1 MVGRVVKRILHR
13 FIRSVVVHPVRFVIL
28 LVALMAGAALVMF
41 QAGLPTLSLS
51 LPSAPFRVGSIGS
64 IGSNGAP
71 SATESYMRGTETFNA
86 ELVWNALSDEA
97 QGRYRSRGGSM
108 QALQSQMD
116 QAKQAGAQLE
126 QVTYIGGQA
135 FPDGTSMHFYT
146 VLTRGPQAPA
156 SQASAEAVPYVFTL
170 DRSGKIVRVQ

>member
-1 MVGRVVKRILHR
+1 MLGRIVKRIMHR
-13 FIRSVVVHPVRFVIL
+13 LVRGVIVHPIRFAIV
-28 LVALMAGAALVMF
+28 LVAVIAAASLATF
-41 QAGLPTLSLS
+41 QTGLPVMSLS
-51 LPSAPFRVGSIGS
+51 LPGAPFKIGS
-64 IGSNGAP
+64 SGAP
-71 SATESYMRGTETFNA
+71 TATESYMKGTETFNA

-108 QALQSQMD
+108 QALQAQMD

-146 VLTRGPQAPA
+146 VLTHGPQ
-156 SQASAEAVPYVFTL
+156 SRVDAEPVPYVFTL
-170 DRSGKIVRVQ
+170 DKTGKIVRVQ

>member
-1 MVGRVVKRILHR
+1 MVGRVVKRIMHR
-13 FIRSVVVHPVRFVIL
+13 LIRGVVMHPIRFVIMIVAL
-28 LVALMAGAALVMF
+28 LAGVTLVAL
-41 QAGLPTLSLS
+41 QAGMPAFSFS
-51 LPSAPFRVGSIGS
+51 LPSPSFKVGSS
-64 IGSNGAP
+64 GAP
-71 SATESYMRGTETFNA
+71 TSTESYMKGTETFNA

-146 VLTRGPQAPA
+146 VLTRGPQARTD
-156 SQASAEAVPYVFTL
+156 AEPIPYVFTL
-170 DRSGKIVRVQ
+170 DKSGKIVRVQ

>member
-1 MVGRVVKRILHR
+1 MVGRIVKRILHR
-13 FIRSVVVHPVRFVIL
+13 LVRGLVVHPIRFVIV
-28 LVALMAGAALVMF
+28 LVALIAAASLAIF
-41 QAGLPTLSLS
+41 QTGLPALSLS
-51 LPSAPFRVGSIGS
+51 LPSAPFKVGSG
-64 IGSNGAP
+64 GEPN
-71 SATESYMRGTETFNA
+71 ATESYMKGTETFNA

-126 QVTYIGGQA
+126 HVTYIGGQA

-146 VLTRGPQAPA
+146 VLTHGPQSRAD
-156 SQASAEAVPYVFTL
+156 AEPVPYVFTL
-170 DRSGKIVRVQ
+170 DKTGKIVRVQ

>member
-13 FIRSVVVHPVRFVIL
+13 VIRGVVMHPIRFAIV
-28 LVALMAGAALVMF
+28 LVALIAGAALVTL

-51 LPSAPFRVGSIGS
+51 LPSSSFKVGSS
-64 IGSNGAP
+64 GAP
-71 SATESYMRGTETFNA
+71 NSTENYMKGTETFNA

-116 QAKQAGAQLE
+116 QARQAGAQLE

-146 VLTRGPQAPA
+146 VLTKGPQLRTD
-156 SQASAEAVPYVFTL
+156 AEPIPYVFTL
-170 DRSGKIVRVQ
+170 DKSGKIVRVQ

>member
-13 FIRSVVVHPVRFVIL
+13 VIRGVVMHPIRFAIV
-28 LVALMAGAALVMF
+28 LVALIAGAALVTL

-51 LPSAPFRVGSIGS
+51 LPSPSFKVGSG
-64 IGSNGAP
+64 GAP
-71 SATESYMRGTETFNA
+71 NSTENYMKGTETFNA

-146 VLTRGPQAPA
+146 VLTKGPQPRTD
-156 SQASAEAVPYVFTL
+156 AEPIPYVFTL
-170 DRSGKIVRVQ
+170 DKSGKIVRVQ

>member
-13 FIRSVVVHPVRFVIL
+13 LVRGVVMHPIRFVIV
-28 LVALMAGAALVMF
+28 LVALIAGAALVTL
-41 QAGLPTLSLS
+41 AGRAARRSRSS
-51 LPSAPFRVGSIGS
+51 LPSPPFKVGSS
-64 IGSNGAP
+64 GAP
-71 SATESYMRGTETFNA
+71 NATESYMKGTETFNA

-146 VLTRGPQAPA
+146 VLTRGPQ
-156 SQASAEAVPYVFTL
+156 SRTDAEPVPYVFTL
-170 DRSGKIVRVQ
+170 DKSGKIVRVQ

>member
-1 MVGRVVKRILHR
+1 MIGRVVKRILHR
-13 FIRSVVVHPVRFVIL
+13 LIRGVVTHPIRFVIV
-28 LVALMAGAALVMF
+28 LVALIAGATLVTL
-41 QAGLPTLSLS
+41 QSGLPTLSLS
-51 LPSAPFRVGSIGS
+51 LPTSSFKVGSG
-64 IGSNGAP
+64 GAP
-71 SATESYMRGTETFNA
+71 SSTENYMKGTETFNA

-146 VLTRGPQAPA
+146 VLTRGPQ
-156 SQASAEAVPYVFTL
+156 SRTDAEPIPYVFTL
-170 DRSGKIVRVQ
+170 DQSGKIVRVQ

>member
-1 MVGRVVKRILHR
+1 MI
-13 FIRSVVVHPVRFVIL
+13 VHPIRFVIL
-28 LVALMAGAALVMF
+28 LVAVIAGAALLIF

-51 LPSAPFRVGSIGS
+51 LPSAPFKTTV
-64 IGSNGAP
+64 NGAP

-97 QGRYRSRGGSM
+97 QGRYQTRGGSM

-146 VLTRGPQAPA
+146 VLTRGPQ
-156 SQASAEAVPYVFTL
+156 SRTDAEPVPYVFTL
-170 DRSGKIVRVQ
+170 DSSGKIVRVQ

>member
-13 FIRSVVVHPVRFVIL
+13 LVRGVIVHPIRFVIL
-28 LVALMAGAALVMF
+28 LVALMAGVTLVML
-41 QAGLPTLSLS
+41 QAGLPAFSFS
-51 LPSAPFRVGSIGS
+51 LPSSSFKVGSG
-64 IGSNGAP
+64 GAP
-71 SATESYMRGTETFNA
+71 TSTESYMKGTETFNA

-135 FPDGTSMHFYT
+135 FSDGTSMHFYT
-146 VLTRGPQAPA
+146 VLTRGPQ
-156 SQASAEAVPYVFTL
+156 SRTDAEPIPYVFTL
-170 DRSGKIVRVQ
+170 DKSGKIVRVQ

>member
-1 MVGRVVKRILHR
+1 MIGRVVKRILHR
-13 FIRSVVVHPVRFVIL
+13 LIRGVVTHPIRFVIL
-28 LVALMAGAALVMF
+28 LVALIAGATLVTL
-41 QAGLPTLSLS
+41 QAGLPSFSLS
-51 LPSAPFRVGSIGS
+51 LPSPSLRVGSNS
-64 IGSNGAP
+64 AP
-71 SATESYMRGTETFNA
+71 SSTENYMKGTETFNA

-146 VLTRGPQAPA
+146 VLTRGPQ
-156 SQASAEAVPYVFTL
+156 SRTDAEPIPYVFTL
-170 DRSGKIVRVQ
+170 DKTGKIVRVQ

>member
-1 MVGRVVKRILHR
+1 MVGRVLKRILHR
-13 FIRSVVVHPVRFVIL
+13 SIRGVVVHPIRFVIL
-28 LVALMAGAALVMF
+28 LVALMAGASLVAL
-41 QAGLPTLSLS
+41 QAGLPGLSLS
-51 LPSAPFRVGSIGS
+51 LPSPSFRVGGGS
-64 IGSNGAP
+64 AP
-71 SATESYMRGTETFNA
+71 NATESYMKGTETFNA

-135 FPDGTSMHFYT
+135 FSDGTSMHFYT
-146 VLTRGPQAPA
+146 VLTRGPQ
-156 SQASAEAVPYVFTL
+156 SRTDAEPIPYVFTL
-170 DRSGKIVRVQ
+170 DKTGKIVRVQ

>member
-1 MVGRVVKRILHR
+1 MVGRIVKRMLHR
-13 FIRSVVVHPVRFVIL
+13 TIRGLVEHPIRMVVV
-28 LVALMAGAALVMF
+28 LVALMAGAALLIF

-51 LPSAPFRVGSIGS
+51 LPSAPFRMSS
-64 IGSNGAP
+64 SGAP
-71 SATESYMRGTETFNA
+71 NATESYMKGTETFNA

-97 QGRYRSRGGSM
+97 QGRYRQRGGSM

-126 QVTYIGGQA
+126 HVTYIGGQA

-146 VLTRGPQAPA
+146 VLTRGPQ
-156 SQASAEAVPYVFTL
+156 SRTDAEPVPYIFTL
-170 DRSGKIVRVQ
+170 DKTGKIVRVQ